1 MTEQEIIQNAEKYAC
16 PENSSL
22 FNREKERVMTNFIA
36 GARWANNNMLKE
48 VLEWLDENFYE
59 HEDFSFDFVED
70 TPYQCPVRCDF
81 ENKEHMI
88 KSFKERFNIE

>member
-48 VLEWLDENFYE
+48 VLEWLDENFFTGEQEISQYSIE
-59 HEDFSFDFVED
+59 VESILKSVFSS
-70 TPYQCPVRCDF
+70 
-81 ENKEHMI
+81 KEEMLQ
-88 KSFKERFNIE
+88 SFKERFNIK